1 MTLAELA
8 LLSAVVLTGLLG
20 AGVIA
25 WVHYWA
31 FVRVSH
37 R

>member
-1 MTLAELA
+1 MTLAEFTLLA
-8 LLSAVVLTGLLG
+8 AVVLTGLSF